1 MTVRTIG
8 FDAEPKATANNQKQ
22 KQMKQKVV
30 LAFSGGLDTSFCVPY
45 LMSERGLEVHTVIV
59 NTGGFSDE
67 EAKRIEER
75 ALTLGAA
82 THTCIDA
89 VDDYYNRG
97 IKYLIFGNVLKNN
110 TYPLSVSSERFFQA
124 MAVLEHVKKTGAGFV
139 AHGSTGAGN
148 DQVRFDLVF
157 EVLAPDVQIIA
168 PIRELGLSRQQEIDY
183 LKGKGFDFSW
193 EKSKYSINQGL
204 WGTSVGGVETLKSSG
219 VLPEEAYPSQ
229 VTDFGV
235 ERIKIG
241 FEQGQPVSLNGESMT
256 PVQLIR
262 ALHKTASKFG
272 IGRDVHV
279 GDTIIGTKGR
289 VAFEAPAPLILVKA
303 HHLLEKHVLT
313 KQQLYWKEQLANWYG
328 QLMHE
333 AQYLEPVMRNIEGFL
348 DDTQRVVTGE
358 VEVELR
364 PHHFAVLGS
373 SSPYDLMNSKFGE
386 YGESNK
392 SFSGQDVIG
401 FTKVTANPLKIYYTI
416 HNEKN

>member
-1 MTVRTIG
+1 
-8 FDAEPKATANNQKQ
+8 
-22 KQMKQKVV
+22 MKSKVV

-45 LMSERGLEVHTVIV
+45 LINEKGLEVHTVIV

-67 EAKRIEER
+67 EAARIEER
-75 ALTLGAA
+75 ALSLGAT
-82 THTCIDA
+82 THTCINA
-89 VDDYYNRG
+89 VEDYYQRG

-124 MAVLEHVKKTGAGFV
+124 LNIVEHVKKIGAEYV

-157 EVLAPDVQIIA
+157 EVLTPQVKIIA
-168 PIRELGLSRQQEIDY
+168 PIRELSLTRQQEIDY
-183 LKGKGFDFSW
+183 LIEKGFDFSW

-204 WGTSVGGVETLKSSG
+204 WGTSIGGVETLKSSG

-229 VTDFGV
+229 VTNNGV

-241 FEQGQPVSLNGESMT
+241 FEKGELASLNGEKMD
-256 PVQLIR
+256 PVSIIHK
-262 ALHKTASKFG
+262 LHNTASKFG

-289 VAFEAPAPLILVKA
+289 VAFEAPAPLITIKA
-303 HHLLEKHVLT
+303 HHLLEKHILT
-313 KQQLYWKEQLANWYG
+313 KQQLYWKEQLSNWYG

-333 AQYLEPVMRNIEGFL
+333 AQYLEPVMRNIEVFL
-348 DDTQRVVTGE
+348 EDTQKFITGE

-364 PHHFAVLGS
+364 PYHFTVLGCNS
-373 SSPYDLMNSKFGE
+373 EYDLMNSKFGE
-386 YGESNK
+386 YGEVNK
-392 SFSGQDVIG
+392 SFTGQDVTG
-401 FTKVTANPLKIYYTI
+401 FTKVTANPLKIYYSI
-416 HNEKN
+416 HGKEN

>member
-1 MTVRTIG
+1 
-8 FDAEPKATANNQKQ
+8 
-22 KQMKQKVV
+22 MKQKVV

-45 LMSERGLEVHTVIV
+45 LIKEKGLEVHTVIV

-67 EAKRIEER
+67 EAALIEER
-75 ALTLGAA
+75 AIKLGSAS
-82 THTCIDA
+82 HICINA
-89 VDDYYNRG
+89 VEDYYTKG
-97 IKYLIFGNVLKNN
+97 IKYLIFGNILKNN

-124 MAVLEHVKKTGAGFV
+124 MAIVDHVKKVGADFV

-148 DQVRFDLVF
+148 DQIRFDLVF

-168 PIRELGLSRQQEIDY
+168 PIRELSLSRQQEIDY
-183 LKGKGFDFSW
+183 LKENGFDFSW

-229 VTDFGV
+229 VVKFDS

-241 FEQGQPVSLNGESMT
+241 FEKGEPTSLNNVKMS
-256 PVQLIR
+256 PIDLIHK
-262 ALHKTASKFG
+262 LHEIASKYG

-289 VAFEAPAPLILVKA
+289 VAFEAPAPLIIVKA

-313 KQQLYWKEQLANWYG
+313 KNQLYWKDQLSNWYG

-333 AQYLEPVMRNIEGFL
+333 AQYLEPVMRNIETFL
-348 DDTQRVVTGE
+348 DDTQKFVSGE

-364 PHHFAVLGS
+364 PYHFAVLGCS
-373 SSPYDLMNSKFGE
+373 SEYDLMNSKFGE

-392 SFSGQDVIG
+392 SFTGDDVVG

-416 HNEKN
+416 HDND

>member
-1 MTVRTIG
+1 
-8 FDAEPKATANNQKQ
+8 
-22 KQMKQKVV
+22 MKKKVV
-30 LAFSGGLDTSFCVPY
+30 LAFSGGLDTSFCVPW
-45 LMSERGLEVHTVIV
+45 LMNEKGLEVHTVIV

-75 ALTLGAA
+75 ALTLGAT

-89 VDDYYNRG
+89 VDDYYARG
-97 IKYLIFGNVLKNN
+97 IRYLIYGNVLKNN

-124 MAVLEHVKKTGAGFV
+124 MAVLDHVKKVGAGAV

-157 EVLAPDVQIIA
+157 EVLAPEVEIIA
-168 PIRELGLSRQQEIDY
+168 PIRELALSRQQEIDY
-183 LKGKGFDFSW
+183 LKEKGFDFSW
-193 EKSKYSINQGL
+193 EKSKYSINQGI

-229 VTDFGV
+229 VTAQGA
-235 ERIKIG
+235 ERITIG
-241 FEQGQPVSLNGESMT
+241 FEKGEPVSLNGERMQ
-256 PVQLIR
+256 PVQLIHL
-262 ALHKTASKFG
+262 LHKRASKYG

-289 VAFEAPAPLILVKA
+289 VAFEAPAPLIIVKA

-313 KQQLYWKEQLANWYG
+313 KQQLYWKDQLSNWYG

-333 AQYLEPVMRNIEGFL
+333 AQYLEPVMRNIETFL
-348 DDTQRVVTGE
+348 SDTQRYVTGE

-364 PHHFAVLGS
+364 PYHFAVLGCS
-373 SSPYDLMNSKFGE
+373 SEYDLMSSLFGE

-392 SFSGQDVIG
+392 SFSGQDVVG

-416 HNEKN
+416 HDND